1 MAKSQMTERDEK
13 REVSRR
19 ALIKWSVAAGAALG
33 VSRARVFEVLEK
45 TAGKGIAQAAAARTA
60 RTSVHMDL
68 GNGGIARW
76 TQLIPFPAI
85 AANTGN
91 ANNSWGF
98 PGQDV
103 PVTGADFT
111 MVTGPAT
118 PRADLAKLQWT
129 GIMAG
134 TNDTHNSNANTS
146 NWNLGANAFPAIA
159 TVLQAGDGSVLPA
172 IQVGGVPLGTAPGSA
187 QATGVGN
194 SAGMVGLFNSAASQA
209 GGLLSNAADA
219 TLYKAQYDA
228 FIQLNRAANRSTT
241 KQSYLTAQG
250 AAKFLGTNLAAQL
263 QVNPDDLTRYF
274 GTTAVDAA
282 TTEIARTLITT
293 AKAFK
298 LGLTNSVALKGQNDD
313 PHGLFDNGQQQTSPL
328 GLKMAIEGFLND
340 LQNNLDS
347 ITQQPMIGNFVMTVM
362 GDTYKDTDNKNG
374 WGDGTNNNSNVI
386 YVFHPPGDM
395 KTGWWGKTSPGTV
408 QGWDATGALVTYN
421 AANQTSMALSAICY
435 SIAIRDDRAI
445 QSVGATNLPSA
456 LLGAKVM

>member
-1 MAKSQMTERDEK
+1 MAKSQVSKRDEQ

-33 VSRARVFEVLEK
+33 VSRTRVFEVLEK
-45 TAGKGIAQAAAARTA
+45 TSGKGIAQAAATRTA
-60 RTSVHMDL
+60 RTSVHFDL
-68 GNGGIARW
+68 GNGGIARM
-76 TQLIPFPAI
+76 TQLLPFPAI

-91 ANNSWGF
+91 PNNSWGF

-103 PVTGADFT
+103 PVTGSDFP

-118 PRADLAKLQWT
+118 PAASLAKLQWT

-134 TNDTHNSNANTS
+134 TNDTHTKNTQTS

-159 TVLQAGDGSVLPA
+159 TAVQSGDGSVIPA
-172 IQVGGVPLGTAPGSA
+172 IQVGGVPLGTAPGAA

-263 QVNPDDLTRYF
+263 QVNPEDLTRYF
-274 GTTAVDAA
+274 GATPITAGM
-282 TTEIARTLITT
+282 TEIGRTLITT
-293 AKAFK
+293 AKAFR
-298 LGLTNSVALKGQNDD
+298 LGLCNSVTLPGVDDD
-313 PHGLFDNGQQQTSPL
+313 PHGLFDNNQQQSSPL
-328 GLKMAIEGFLND
+328 ELKMCIEGFIND
-340 LQNNLDS
+340 MTTNIDPISMQPQVGNL
-347 ITQQPMIGNFVMTVM
+347 IMTFM
-362 GDTYKDTDNKNG
+362 GDTYKDTDNNQG
-374 WGDGTNNNSNVI
+374 WGDGTKNNSNVI
-386 YVFHPPGDM
+386 YVFHPVNDM
-395 KTGWWGKTSPGTV
+395 KTGWWGKAMPGTV

-421 AANQTSMALSAICY
+421 AAMQTQMALSAILY
-435 SIAIRDDRAI
+435 SMAFRDDRVLQQFGVNI
-445 QSVGATNLPSA
+445 PGALIAP
-456 LLGAKVM
+456 KDM